1 MQPSEY
7 ADTRGLRHALAGSEA
22 DFARRL
28 GIVVVD
34 VLRGVSVPDWAADA
48 GTGRAGEAPAPIRKA
63 VPGHRTVTCKAMYE
77 CDSDA
82 TGCWPG

>member
-7 ADTRGLRHALAGSEA
+7 ADTRGLRLALAGSEA

-34 VLRGVSVPDWAADA
+34 VLRGVPVPDWAGDA
-48 GTGRAGEAPAPIRKA
+48 GTSRAGAAPEPTRKA
-63 VPGHRTVTCKAMYE
+63 MPGHRTVTCEATYE
-77 CDSDA
+77 CDPDA
-82 TGCWPG
+82 TGCRPG